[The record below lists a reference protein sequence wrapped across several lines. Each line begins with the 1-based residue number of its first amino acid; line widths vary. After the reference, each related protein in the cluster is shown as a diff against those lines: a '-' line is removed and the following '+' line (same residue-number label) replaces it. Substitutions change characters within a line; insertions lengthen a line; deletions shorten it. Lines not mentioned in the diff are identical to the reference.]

1 MNIQAAVTHEEGGAF
16 EIEEVS
22 LEEPQAD
29 EVLVRVVGAGVCHTD
44 MIVRDQMYPTP
55 LPAVLGHEGSGV
67 VEKVGADVT
76 RVEPGDHVVMS
87 FDYDTTCPSCRDGH
101 PAYCS
106 EFFAHNFGGSR
117 PHDETSPI
125 SQDGERV
132 SGRFFGQ
139 SSFATHSIATERNV
153 VPVDEDVPLELL
165 GPLGCGIQTGAG
177 GVINTLDPQA
187 GSSIAVFGAG
197 SVGLSA
203 VMAAGIKGCTEIL
216 SVDLK
221 PNRLEKASELGAT
234 ATVNPEEVDDVVE
247 AVREASDGGVD
258 YALETT
264 GVPAVAEQATETLAQ
279 RGTLGII
286 GAPAL
291 GTEASYDV
299 NNLIL
304 GGRSITGIVEGDSDP
319 QQFIPDLVEL
329 YRQGKFPFDE
339 LVTYYDFEDIERA
352 VEDSE
357 SGDTIKPV
365 LRMSDA

>member
-1 MNIQAAVTHEEGGAF
+1 MNIKAAVTHEKGGSF
-16 EIEEVS
+16 EIEEVT
-22 LEEPQAD
+22 LEEPQSD

-67 VEKVGADVT
+67 VEQVGSNVT
-76 RVEPGDHVVMS
+76 RVEPGDHVVLS
-87 FDYDTTCPSCRDGH
+87 FDYDGTCTSCRDGH
-101 PAYCS
+101 PAYC
-106 EFFAHNFGGSR
+106 EAFFAHNFGGAR
-117 PHDETSPI
+117 PSDETSPL
-125 SQDGERV
+125 SQNGERI

-139 SSFATHSIATERNV
+139 SSFATYAIATERNV
-153 VPVDEDVPLELL
+153 VPVEDDVPLELL

-177 GVINTLDPQA
+177 GVINSLDPQA

-197 SVGLSA
+197 SVGLAA
-203 VMAAGIKGCTEIL
+203 VMAANLKGCTDIV
-216 SVDLK
+216 SIDLK
-221 PNRLEKASELGAT
+221 PNRLEKALEVGAT
-234 ATVNPEEVDDVVE
+234 ETVNAEAVDDVVE
-247 AVREASDGGVD
+247 AVRELTGGVD

-264 GVPAVAEQATETLAQ
+264 GVPTVAEQATESLTQ

-304 GGRSITGIVEGDSDP
+304 NGRNITGIVEGDSDP
-319 QQFIPDLVEL
+319 QQFIPDLIEL

-339 LVTYYDFEDIERA
+339 LVTYYDFEDIEQA

-365 LRMSDA
+365 LRMGDA